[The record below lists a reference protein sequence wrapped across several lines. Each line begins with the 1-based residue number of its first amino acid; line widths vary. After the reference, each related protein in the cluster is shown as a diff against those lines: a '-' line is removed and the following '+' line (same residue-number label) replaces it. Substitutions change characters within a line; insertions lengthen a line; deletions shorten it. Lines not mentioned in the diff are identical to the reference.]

1 VSSQVKKEME
11 VINNKAAGTAKDPQA
26 PQVDE

>member
-1 VSSQVKKEME
+1 ME
-11 VINNKAAGTAKDPQA
+11 VINNKAAGAAKDPQA